1 MSLIFHWLSGE
12 LRIGKVKQM
21 HFIERNT
28 LFYSCIKYKAHF
40 VHLIFCYFVAGIAL
54 TRVEKAII
62 TIAIPW
68 SVLRAQKRALLHR
81 NKNGWLRWPV
91 SAPRQGL
98 VTFCQQQQITMEA
111 TSKEDPGHGF
121 RQGVNFTVPNRQSSL
136 FILYVFVRNS
146 LFMKP
151 LCFHPKLVFL
161 HNSPSSTTF
170 SFPSP
175 PSHPGAQWFHVI
187 SPPRNFPKEFLRR
200 VFFSPNLIIK
210 TICSFLPIFVIA
222 LHML

>member
-1 MSLIFHWLSGE
+1 MKEEEIWSGAKLWHGCSRSCIDFFKCSTACLCFCLLFINLKRMSLIFHWLSGE

-28 LFYSCIKYKAHF
+28 LFYSCIKYRAHF

-111 TSKEDPGHGF
+111 TSKEDHGHGAH
-121 RQGVNFTVPNRQSSL
+121 L
-136 FILYVFVRNS
+136 D
-146 LFMKP
+146 
-151 LCFHPKLVFL
+151 
-161 HNSPSSTTF
+161 
-170 SFPSP
+170 
-175 PSHPGAQWFHVI
+175 
-187 SPPRNFPKEFLRR
+187 KE
-200 VFFSPNLIIK
+200 
-210 TICSFLPIFVIA
+210 
-222 LHML
+222 